1 MAKYNEIMSRVSVT
15 PEMRERVL
23 SNVDKHRQLKQKSS
37 AGNVKNN
44 RGWMRWV
51 QALAAACFLLVV
63 GLQIYHINQPTDEP
77 IDVASEGITEYA
89 SLTELEEAV
98 GFDMPELETLPFEK
112 AETVYTN
119 AFGIAR
125 INYYGSSEEC
135 ITISKGKDD
144 GTDVSGDYNEY
155 ASVIEE
161 PVDSITVTL
170 KGNEES
176 YNLAIWTDGEYAYAI
191 SAKPGISYETVMKM
205 IQDIITNTE

>member
-1 MAKYNEIMSRVSVT
+1 MAKYNEIMSKVSVT

-23 SNVDKHRQLKQKSS
+23 SNVAKHRQLKQKSS

-51 QALAAACFLLVV
+51 PALAAACFLLVV
-63 GLQIYHINQPTDEP
+63 GLQIYHIIQSTDEP
-77 IDVASEGITEYA
+77 IYVASDGITEYA

-98 GFDMPELETLPFEK
+98 GFDMPELEALPFEK
-112 AETVYTN
+112 TETRYTD

-125 INYYGSSEEC
+125 IDYYGSSEER

-161 PVDSITVTL
+161 PVDGITVTL

-176 YNLAIWTDGEYAYAI
+176 YNLAICTDGEYAYAI
-191 SAKPGISYETVMKM
+191 SANLGISYEILMKM
-205 IQDIITNTE
+205 IQVIITNTE

>member
-23 SNVDKHRQLKQKSS
+23 SNVAEHRQLKQKSS
-37 AGNVKNN
+37 AGNVKNI
-44 RGWMRWV
+44 RGWMRWFPAV
-51 QALAAACFLLVV
+51 AAACFLLVV

-89 SLTELEEAV
+89 SLAELEEAV
-98 GFDMPELETLPFEK
+98 GFDMPELEALPFET
-112 AETVYTN
+112 AETMYTN

-125 INYYGSSEEC
+125 IDYYGSSEEC

-155 ASVIEE
+155 SSVSEE
-161 PVDSITVTL
+161 TIGGVTVTL
-170 KGNEES
+170 KGNDGEF
-176 YNLAIWTDGEYAYAI
+176 NLATWTDDGYAYAV
-191 SAKPGISYETVMKM
+191 SSYPGMSSDKM
-205 IQDIITNTE
+205 TDLIESLIQ

>member
-23 SNVDKHRQLKQKSS
+23 SNVAEHRQLKQKSS
-37 AGNVKNN
+37 AGNVKNI
-44 RGWMRWV
+44 RGWMRWFPAV
-51 QALAAACFLLVV
+51 AAACFLLVV

-77 IDVASEGITEYA
+77 VYVTSEGITEYA
-89 SLTELEEAV
+89 SLTELEKAV
-98 GFDMPELETLPFEK
+98 GFDMPELEALPFET
-112 AETVYTN
+112 AETMYTN

-125 INYYGSSEEC
+125 IDYYGSSEER

-155 ASVIEE
+155 SSVIEE
-161 PVDSITVTL
+161 TVDGITVTL

-191 SAKPGISYETVMKM
+191 SANPGISYEIIMKM
-205 IQDIITNTE
+205 IQVIITNTE

>member
-23 SNVDKHRQLKQKSS
+23 SNVDQPRQLQQKSS

-98 GFDMPELETLPFEK
+98 RFDMPELETLPFEK

-125 INYYGSSEEC
+125 IDYYGSSEEC

-161 PVDSITVTL
+161 PVDGITVTL

>member
-1 MAKYNEIMSRVSVT
+1 MAKYNEIMSRVSAT

-23 SNVDKHRQLKQKSS
+23 SNVAKHRQLKQKSS

-51 QALAAACFLLVV
+51 PALAAACLVLVV
-63 GLQIYHINQPTDEP
+63 GLQIYHINQPIDEP
-77 IDVASEGITEYA
+77 INVASEGITEYA

-98 GFDMPELETLPFEK
+98 RFDMPELETLPFEK
-112 AETVYTN
+112 AKTMYTN

-125 INYYGSSEEC
+125 IDYYRSSEEC

-155 ASVIEE
+155 TSVIEE
-161 PVDSITVTL
+161 PVDGITVTL

-176 YNLAIWTDGEYAYAI
+176 CNLAIWTDGEYAYAI
-191 SAKPGISYETVMKM
+191 SAKPGISYEIVMKM
-205 IQDIITNTE
+205 IQVIITNTE